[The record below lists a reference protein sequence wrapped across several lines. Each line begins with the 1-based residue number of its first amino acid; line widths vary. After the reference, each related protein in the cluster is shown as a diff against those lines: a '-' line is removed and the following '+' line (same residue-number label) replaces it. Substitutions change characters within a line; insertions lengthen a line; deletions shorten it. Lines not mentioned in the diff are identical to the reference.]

1 MQALLKPRWNL
12 VDNLIGFRKKQEGEM
27 HKLLTYIL
35 ECLLSMDAE
44 LENIREAL
52 GTQTTDVKMTD
63 E

>member
-1 MQALLKPRWNL
+1 
-12 VDNLIGFRKKQEGEM
+12 M

-35 ECLLSMDAE
+35 ECLLSMDTE

-52 GTQTTDVKMTD
+52 GTQTIDVKMTD